1 MENNQA
7 RQFSEY
13 FAADSQGQKLAVQQS
28 RDVQIQ
34 MRQDTYCPVVAS
46 EAASAGDEVT
56 NDMSLEESFPELRV
70 QTGLHV
76 R

>member
-1 MENNQA
+1 
-7 RQFSEY
+7 
-13 FAADSQGQKLAVQQS
+13 
-28 RDVQIQ
+28 

-76 R
+76 REAIQ